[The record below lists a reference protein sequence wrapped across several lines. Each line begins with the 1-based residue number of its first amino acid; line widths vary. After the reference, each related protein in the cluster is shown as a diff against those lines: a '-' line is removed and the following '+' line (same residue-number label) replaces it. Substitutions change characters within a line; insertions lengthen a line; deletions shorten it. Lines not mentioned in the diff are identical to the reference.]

1 MRQPKQPIEHYLD
14 HRLFYDC
21 AGWAAPKPAAELGAD
36 WVRYGMQEVALS
48 QVVFATD
55 YPQAVRDDQE
65 VADYVA
71 AVRTLGANSRAMLDG
86 VNAEKLI
93 PDLRAVTLDPQ
104 IGQPFQGVEIRAEP
118 FRGLHQNVPRRQRR

>member
-1 MRQPKQPIEHYLD
+1 
-14 HRLFYDC
+14 
-21 AGWAAPKPAAELGAD
+21 
-36 WVRYGMQEVALS
+36 MQEVAFS

-71 AVRTLGANSRAMLDG
+71 AVRTLGANCRAMLEG

-93 PDLRAVTLDPQ
+93 PDLRARL
-104 IGQPFQGVEIRAEP
+104 A
-118 FRGLHQNVPRRQRR
+118 RRKH